1 MTVTHSFFIFC
12 FIVLL
17 GTDNVEWV
25 VKTTASVTS
34 CKWFRGEEQLV
45 GEDFKFKETEV
56 GGTKQHT
63 LVFNEVYPDDADKYR
78 VVISDGDKTIECSA
92 SFTGKVFYD
101 QLMKWC
107 ECEYEI

>member
-1 MTVTHSFFIFC
+1 MTVTHSLFIFC
-12 FIVLL
+12 LIILL
-17 GTDNVEWV
+17 GTENVEWV